1 MTSAVPPKLSELL
14 SGLAVWLPSQDPAI
28 RGVVFDSR
36 RVRPGD
42 LYVGLPGTKSHGGAF
57 ASAARAAGAVALLT
71 DAEGARLAG
80 DVPLPVAVADDPRT
94 AMAFAS
100 CRFYDHPA
108 RGLTSFGVT
117 GTNGKSTTVLMLAS
131 ALDGAGR
138 RVGSI
143 GTLGFLLGG
152 EPLHLDRTTIT
163 TPESPDLQS
172 MLAMTRSARSTISLA
187 PFPTRSVLRG

>member
-42 LYVGLPGTKSHGGAF
+42 LYVALPGTKSHGGAF

-80 DVPLPVAVADDPRT
+80 DVPLPVAYA
-94 AMAFAS
+94 
-100 CRFYDHPA
+100 
-108 RGLTSFGVT
+108 
-117 GTNGKSTTVLMLAS
+117 LMLGS
-131 ALDGAGR
+131 VVVLTTLSLWLLR
-138 RVGSI
+138 RGVG
-143 GTLGFLLGG
+143 L
-152 EPLHLDRTTIT
+152 
-163 TPESPDLQS
+163 
-172 MLAMTRSARSTISLA
+172 RS
-187 PFPTRSVLRG
+187 